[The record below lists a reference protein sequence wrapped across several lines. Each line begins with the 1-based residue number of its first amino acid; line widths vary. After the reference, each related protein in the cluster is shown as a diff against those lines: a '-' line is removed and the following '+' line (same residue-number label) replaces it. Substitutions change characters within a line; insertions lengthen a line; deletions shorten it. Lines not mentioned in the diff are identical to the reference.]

1 MDVLAV
7 SYRILDAAEET
18 LLSMPGTLEVKL
30 ATLVGVA
37 AKFVQLADVSSD
49 HVMRLWT
56 ALAGKTSVQ
65 AIRNIEPRVSKSWSW
80 AMPSSGKNSLAQVA

>member
-18 LLSMPGTLEVKL
+18 LLSMSGTLEAEL
-30 ATLVGVA
+30 AALVGVA
-37 AKFVQLADVSSD
+37 AKFVQHADVASD

-56 ALAGKTSVQ
+56 AIAGKTSVQ
-65 AIRNIEPRVSKSWSW
+65 AIRNIEPRVSKEWLW
-80 AMPSSGKNSLAQVA
+80 AMPCSGKNSLAQVA